1 MNRVT
6 TIADLRAWVHTARR
20 EGHRI
25 ALVPTMG
32 ALHEGHLSLVAEAR
46 KRAPR
51 VIMSLFVNPL
61 QFGPGEDFERYPRD
75 LERDAK
81 LAEAAGVDV
90 LYLPTV
96 AAMYPPGA
104 EIRVVPGKTAEHW
117 EGEVRPGHFTGV
129 LTVVAKFFNQV
140 QPDIALFGQKDIQ
153 QLTLI
158 RRMAADLDFPIEIVS
173 VPTVRESDGL
183 ALSSRNA
190 YLDTVARKHALVLS
204 QGLLAARKAWEGG
217 ERRAETLRK
226 VVITAFQGVPEAT
239 LQYLAIVDPETLQ
252 SVETAGVGTIIAV
265 AARVG
270 NTRLIDNIILG

>member
-6 TIADLRAWVHTARR
+6 SIPDLRAWVHAARR

-32 ALHEGHLSLVAEAR
+32 ALHEGHLSLVTAAR
-46 KRAPR
+46 KLAPR

-75 LERDAK
+75 VERDAK
-81 LAEAAGVDV
+81 LAEAAGVDL

-104 EIRVVPGKTAEHW
+104 EMRVVPGRTAEHW

-140 QPDIALFGQKDIQ
+140 QPDVAVFGQKDIQ

-158 RRMAADLDFPIEIVS
+158 RRMVADLDFPIEVVS
-173 VPTVRESDGL
+173 VPTVRETDGL

-190 YLDTVARKHALVLS
+190 YLDPVARKHALVLS
-204 QGLLAARKAWEGG
+204 QGLVSARKAWEGG
-217 ERRAETLRK
+217 EKRAESLQN
-226 VVITAFQGVPEAT
+226 VIIAAFNAVPEAT
-239 LQYLAIVDPETLQ
+239 LQYLAIVDPLTLQ
-252 SVETAGVGTIIAV
+252 SVETAEVGTIIAV

-270 NTRLIDNIILG
+270 STRLIDNIILG